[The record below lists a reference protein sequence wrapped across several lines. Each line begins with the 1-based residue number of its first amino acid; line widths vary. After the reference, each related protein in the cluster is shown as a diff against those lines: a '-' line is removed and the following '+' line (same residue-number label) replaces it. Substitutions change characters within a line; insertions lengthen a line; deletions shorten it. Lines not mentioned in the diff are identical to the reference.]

1 MRMKAIVF
9 DKTGGPEVMKLADV
23 PKPEVKPG
31 NVLIKVRAAGINFA
45 DTLFRQ
51 GQYLMQPKLPD
62 TPGLEAAGEI
72 EAVGAGV
79 TGLRAGQ
86 RVAALG
92 SKMYAEYALA
102 PAAQV
107 IPVPD
112 SVSFEHAAAFPVQVL
127 TAWHMIHTSHK
138 TGPGQTVLVH
148 SAAGGVGIVA
158 VQIAKAAGAR
168 VIGTV
173 SSDSKFALVKEYGAD
188 EVINYSTRDFAE
200 EANRLTGG
208 RGVDLILDAVG
219 ATTMDKGL
227 TCLAPFGH
235 LILYGR
241 SGGVP
246 EPLNVFRLF
255 EKSIKVS
262 GFVLYTVAAV
272 PDTMRRGIEESFRLM
287 AEGKLKLL
295 VGKSFPLASAAEAH
309 KFMESRA
316 STGKLVLIP

>member
-1 MRMKAIVF
+1 
-9 DKTGGPEVMKLADV
+9 
-23 PKPEVKPG
+23 
-31 NVLIKVRAAGINFA
+31 VLVKVRAVGINFA

-79 TGLRAGQ
+79 TGLRTGQ

-107 IPVPD
+107 IPIPD

-173 SSDSKFALVKEYGAD
+173 SSDSKAALVKEYGAD

-241 SGGVP
+241 AGGPP
-246 EPLNVFRLF
+246 EPLNLFRLF

-262 GFVLYTVAAV
+262 GFVLYTVTAV
-272 PDTMRRGIEESFRLM
+272 PDAMRRGIEESFRLI

-295 VGKSFPLASAAEAH
+295 VGKTFPLANAAEAH

>member
-1 MRMKAIVF
+1 MKAVIF
-9 DKTGGPEVMKLADV
+9 DKLGGPEVMKVAEV

-31 NVLIKVRAAGINFA
+31 TVLIKVRAAGINFA

-51 GQYLMQPKLPD
+51 GKYLMQPELPD
-62 TPGLEAAGEI
+62 TPGVEAAGEI

-79 TGLRAGQ
+79 TNLRPGQ

-92 SKMYAEYALA
+92 SKMYAEYAIA

-107 IPVPD
+107 IPIPD
-112 SVSFEHAAAFPVQVL
+112 AISFEHAAAFPVQVL
-127 TAWHMIHTSHK
+127 TAWHMLHTAHQ
-138 TGPGQTVLVH
+138 TGPGQTLLIH

-173 SSDSKFALVKEYGAD
+173 SSDSKAALAKEYGAD
-188 EVINYSTRDFAE
+188 DVINYATTDFAV
-200 EANRLTGG
+200 EANRITGG

-219 ATTMDKGL
+219 ATTLDKGIG
-227 TCLAPFGH
+227 CLAPFGH

-241 SGGVP
+241 SGGAP
-246 EPLNVFRLF
+246 EPLNLFRLF
-255 EKSIKVS
+255 EKSTKVS
-262 GFVLYTVAAV
+262 GFTLYTVAAV
-272 PDTMRRGIEESFRLM
+272 PDVMRRGIEESFKLI
-287 AEGKLKLL
+287 AERKLKLL
-295 VGKSFPLASAAEAH
+295 VGKSFPLAQAVEAH
-309 KFMESRA
+309 KFIESRQ

>member
-1 MRMKAIVF
+1 
-9 DKTGGPEVMKLADV
+9 
-23 PKPEVKPG
+23 PG
-31 NVLIKVRAAGINFA
+31 TVLVRVRAVGINFA

-62 TPGLEAAGEI
+62 TPGLESAGEI

-79 TGLRAGQ
+79 TGLKAGQ

-107 IPVPD
+107 IPIPD

-127 TAWHMIHTSHK
+127 TAWHMLHTSHN

-173 SSDSKFALVKEYGAD
+173 SSDSKFALVRQYGAD
-188 EVINYSTRDFAE
+188 EVINYSTHDFAA

-241 SGGVP
+241 AGGPP
-246 EPLNVFRLF
+246 EPLNLFRLF

-262 GFVLYTVAAV
+262 GFVLYTVTAV
-272 PDTMRRGIEESFRLM
+272 PNAMQRGIEESFRLI

-295 VGKSFPLASAAEAH
+295 VGKSFPLANAAEAH

>member
-1 MRMKAIVF
+1 MKAIVF
-9 DKTGGPEVMKLADV
+9 DKIGGPEVMKIADV
-23 PKPEVKPG
+23 PRPEVKPG
-31 NVLIKVRAAGINFA
+31 TVLLRVRAAGINFA

-51 GQYLMQPKLPD
+51 GQYLMQPQLPD
-62 TPGLEAAGEI
+62 TPGLECAGEI
-72 EAVGAGV
+72 EAIGAGV
-79 TGLRAGQ
+79 TNLKAGQ

-107 IPVPD
+107 IPIPD
-112 SVSFEHAAAFPVQVL
+112 STSFAEGAAFPIQVL
-127 TAWHMIHTSHK
+127 TAWHMLHTSHR

-188 EVINYSTRDFAE
+188 DVINYSTHDFAA

-219 ATTMDKGL
+219 ATTLEKGL

-241 SGGVP
+241 AGGPP
-246 EPLNVFRLF
+246 EPLNLFKLF

-262 GFVLYTVAAV
+262 GFVLYTVTAV
-272 PDTMRRGIEESFRLM
+272 PEVMRRGIEESFKLM
-287 AEGKLKLL
+287 ASGKLKLV
-295 VGKSFPLASAAEAH
+295 VGKSFPLAEAAEAH
-309 KFMESRA
+309 RFMESRQ
-316 STGKLVLIP
+316 STGKLILTP

>member
-1 MRMKAIVF
+1 MKAIVI
-9 DKTGGPEVMKLADV
+9 DKIGGPEVMKIAEV

-31 NVLIKVRAAGINFA
+31 TVLIKVRAAGINFA

-51 GQYLMQPKLPD
+51 GQYVMQPQFPD

-72 EAVGAGV
+72 DAVGSGV
-79 TGLRAGQ
+79 ANFKPGQ

-102 PAAQV
+102 PATQV
-107 IPVPD
+107 IPIPD
-112 SVSFEHAAAFPVQVL
+112 SLSFENAAAVPVQVL
-127 TAWHMIHTSHK
+127 TAWHLLHTAHQ

-173 SSDSKFALVKEYGAD
+173 SSDSKAALAKEYGAD
-188 EVINYSTRDFAE
+188 DVINYATGDGDFAVE
-200 EANRLTGG
+200 VNRITGG

-219 ATTMDKGL
+219 ATTMDKGF

-241 SGGVP
+241 SGGAP
-246 EPLNVFRLF
+246 EPINPFRLF
-255 EKSIKVS
+255 DKSVKVS
-262 GFVLYTVAAV
+262 GFTLYTVAAV
-272 PDTMRRGIEESFRLM
+272 PDVMRRGIEESFKLI
-287 AEGKLKLL
+287 AQGKVKLL
-295 VGKSFPLASAAEAH
+295 VGKSFPLAQAAEAH
-309 KFMESRA
+309 KFMESRQ

>member
-1 MRMKAIVF
+1 MKAVVF
-9 DKTGGPEVMKLADV
+9 DKIGGPEVMKIAEV

-31 NVLIKVRAAGINFA
+31 TVLIKMRAAGINFA

-51 GQYLMQPKLPD
+51 GQYVMQPQFPE
-62 TPGLEAAGEI
+62 TPGLEGAGEI

-79 TGLRAGQ
+79 SNLKTGQ

-102 PAAQV
+102 PATQV
-107 IPVPD
+107 IPIPD
-112 SVSFEHAAAFPVQVL
+112 SLSFENAAAFPVQVL
-127 TAWHMIHTSHK
+127 TAWHMLHTAHQ
-138 TGPGQTVLVH
+138 TEPGQTVLVH

-173 SSDSKFALVKEYGAD
+173 SSDGKAAIAKEYGAD
-188 EVINYSTRDFAE
+188 DVINYASNDFAV
-200 EANRLTGG
+200 EANRITGG

-219 ATTMDKGL
+219 ATTFEKGL

-241 SGGVP
+241 SGGAP
-246 EPLNVFRLF
+246 EPLNLFRLF
-255 EKSIKVS
+255 EKSVKVS

-272 PDTMRRGIEESFRLM
+272 PDVMRRGIEESFKLI
-287 AEGKLKLL
+287 AEGKVKLL
-295 VGKSFPLASAAEAH
+295 VGKSFPLAQAAEAH
-309 KFMESRA
+309 KFMESRQ

>member
-1 MRMKAIVF
+1 MKAVVI
-9 DKTGGPEVMKLADV
+9 DKIGGPEVMKIAEV
-23 PKPEVKPG
+23 PKPQVKPG
-31 NVLIKVRAAGINFA
+31 TVLIKVRAAGINFA
-45 DTLFRQ
+45 DTLFRL
-51 GQYLMQPKLPD
+51 GQYVMQPQLPD

-79 TGLRAGQ
+79 TNLRPGQ

-102 PAAQV
+102 PATQV
-107 IPVPD
+107 IPIPD
-112 SVSFEHAAAFPVQVL
+112 TMNFEQGAAFPVQVL
-127 TAWHMIHTSHK
+127 TAWHMLHTAHQ

-173 SSDSKFALVKEYGAD
+173 SNDSKATLAKEYGAD
-188 EVINYSTRDFAE
+188 DVINYATKDFAD

-219 ATTMDKGL
+219 ATTFDKGL
-227 TCLAPFGH
+227 KCLAPFGH

-241 SGGVP
+241 SGGAP
-246 EPLNVFRLF
+246 EPLNLFRLF
-255 EKSIKVS
+255 EKSTKVS

-272 PDTMRRGIEESFRLM
+272 PDVMRRGIEESFKLI
-287 AEGKLKLL
+287 AQGKVKLL
-295 VGKSFPLASAAEAH
+295 VGKSFPLAQAAEAH
-309 KFMESRA
+309 KFMESRQ

>member
-1 MRMKAIVF
+1 MKAIVF
-9 DKTGGPEVMKLADV
+9 EKIGGPEVMKIAEV

-31 NVLIKVRAAGINFA
+31 MVLIKIRAAGINFA

-51 GQYLMQPKLPD
+51 GQYVMQPKFPD
-62 TPGLEAAGEI
+62 TPGFEGAGEI

-79 TGLRAGQ
+79 TNLRAGQ
-86 RVAALG
+86 RVAAIG

-107 IPVPD
+107 IAIPE
-112 SVSFEHAAAFPVQVL
+112 SMSFEDGAAFPIQVL
-127 TAWHMIHTSHK
+127 TAWHMIHTAHK
-138 TGPGQTVLVH
+138 TERGQTVLVH
-148 SAAGGVGIVA
+148 SAAGGVGVVA
-158 VQIAKAAGAR
+158 IQIAKAAGAR

-173 SSDSKFALVKEYGAD
+173 SSDEKITVVKQHGAD
-188 EVINYSTRDFAE
+188 EVINYVTHDFAA
-200 EANRLTGG
+200 EANRITGG

-241 SGGVP
+241 AGGPP

-262 GFVLYTVAAV
+262 GFVLNTVAAV
-272 PDTMRRGIEESFRLM
+272 PELMRRGIEESLRLI
-287 AEGKLKLL
+287 AERKVRIV
-295 VGKSFPLASAAEAH
+295 VGKSFPLAQAVEAH
-309 KFMESRA
+309 RFMESRQ